1 MKAIQRQGGD
11 TAGVIGEDIRE
22 TLRDTHSGKM
32 DNTRPTSK
40 KCSFAKYLYFK
51 PPRAEIPNPIQLNP
65 IRTHL
70 TKTKLR

>member
-11 TAGVIGEDIRE
+11 AAGVIGEDTRE

-32 DNTRPTSK
+32 DNTRPTSN
-40 KCSFAKYLYFK
+40 SVYLQHIYISNH
-51 PPRAEIPNPIQLNP
+51 PEIPNPIQLNP
-65 IRTHL
+65 NRTHL